1 MGRVTAGSPSHL
13 HYPGPSLTT
22 AVPRSL
28 TQWNGRRRRAGCANA
43 RCAGGRLAR
52 APGEAG
58 ERARAGAPG
67 RSAWRRGAAAG
78 RGVAMGACW
87 PSQPSV
93 CPPSRRP
100 PRAVRGTGLPLGP
113 VHPGRLSRRPP
124 ASHSFS
130 RSPLGPFAPPVPSQ
144 RASAPAPS
152 RPRPRPAQS
161 ACPRPSGAFAAW
173 RARAPF
179 PGAGVPPASC
189 LAPADF
195 GRKGAVLGHRHGG
208 TPRWRL
214 PTADSLVR
222 HLASCLVIFTTYR
235 YLSFTVC
242 LFMAGLPH

>member
-1 MGRVTAGSPSHL
+1 MPSQSPPAFRGSAIH
-13 HYPGPSLTT
+13 T

-28 TQWNGRRRRAGCANA
+28 TQWNGQRRRAGCASA

-130 RSPLGPFAPPVPSQ
+130 QSPLGPFAPPVPSQ

-161 ACPRPSGAFAAW
+161 SCPRPSGAFAAR

-179 PGAGVPPASC
+179 PGGGGGGGGLPRLAWLPQTSGERGQSWGTATEVPLACAS
-189 LAPADF
+189 
-195 GRKGAVLGHRHGG
+195 
-208 TPRWRL
+208 RL
-214 PTADSLVR
+214 PTLWFAW
-222 HLASCLVIFTTYR
+222 
-235 YLSFTVC
+235 
-242 LFMAGLPH
+242 PH